1 MPALKSAIHS
11 GTCRCAQATGLSPC
25 ACRRP
30 GGPRKRAI
38 WKLHAWVGYTVLCL
52 VLARLAWGVFGSP
65 QARFSD
71 FLRGPRGVLAYLRE
85 GRRDTPGHNPLGG
98 WSAMTLW
105 TLLLAQAVSGL
116 YNSDGILFDG
126 PLHAAVDDAVS
137 DKLGAFHATSFNVL
151 LAFVGLHVA
160 SIVFYQWG
168 KKEQLLVPMIRGSA
182 PGRAGTGPAA
192 PVWRALLHPRS
203 RRPRAPRHSRR
214 RAGARLLLVVA
225 RRRARRRRRARD
237 RPAPGRRARSRGPA
251 A

>member
-1 MPALKSAIHS
+1 VSEVRHPLWDLPVRASHWLIALCLPAAWWTAEEGYLE
-11 GTCRCAQATGLSPC
+11 
-25 ACRRP
+25 
-30 GGPRKRAI
+30 
-38 WKLHAWVGYTVLCL
+38 LHAWVGYTVLCL
-52 VLARLAWGVFGSP
+52 VLTRLAWGVFGSP

-85 GRRDTPGHNPLGG
+85 GRRDTPGHNALGG

-151 LAFVGLHVA
+151 LAFVGLHIA

-192 PVWRALLHPRS
+192 PVWRALFILDLVALALLAIVAA
-203 RRPRAPRHSRR
+203 APEPVS
-214 RAGARLLLVVA
+214 
-225 RRRARRRRRARD
+225 
-237 RPAPGRRARSRGPA
+237 SWW
-251 A
+251 